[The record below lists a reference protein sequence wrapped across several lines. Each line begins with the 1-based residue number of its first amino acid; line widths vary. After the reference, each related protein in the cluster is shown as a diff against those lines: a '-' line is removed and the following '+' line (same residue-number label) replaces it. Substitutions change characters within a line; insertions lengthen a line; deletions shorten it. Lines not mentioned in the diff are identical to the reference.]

1 MIARARA
8 ALSSDPRIAAF
19 LGAIALILYVGPA
32 LGHPTVF
39 DYFGRLAVAVTF
51 GRLWLDGVPSHLDEL
66 VPGVGGHLYHE
77 VPPLIAILLVPFTSF
92 GTTAQIQTVASAIIG
107 ALATVPMYLS
117 LRALAIPRPLS
128 VWCTVLSTFGTAL
141 WISAVDGR
149 SWFAADA
156 AAVLFGSTALWLAA
170 TGRSFLLVGAALGI
184 GSLARTPLVLAAPGL
199 LLLARRDGEPLR
211 DLVRRTA
218 LLIAGGLP
226 FAVVQLGYNTL
237 RFGNPLQMGYGIRTD
252 PNNFVNRG
260 LLSITYI
267 PRHVYAI
274 FFEPPF
280 YVDEPPFY
288 LRARSFGM
296 GLFTSTPA
304 LLWLAKAATD
314 ARRARPVAPLAL
326 SAVLVF
332 LPNLLFATT
341 GFEQYGYR
349 RVLDSQSF
357 FIPLLAFGTGWTGAS
372 WRTSGS
378 TLFRVAVV
386 LSVCITLYFLVE
398 IRIFNFIPGH
408 QIR

>member
-1 MIARARA
+1 MIERARVA
-8 ALSSDPRIAAF
+8 VATDPRIAM
-19 LGAIALILYVGPA
+19 LITAIALVLYVGPA

-51 GRLWLDGVPSHLDEL
+51 GRVWLDGAPPHLDEL

-77 VPPLIAILLVPFTSF
+77 VPPLVAILLIPFTSL
-92 GTTAQIQTVASAIIG
+92 GTPAQIQTVASAVIG
-107 ALATVPMYLS
+107 ALSSAPLYLAM
-117 LRALAIPRPLS
+117 RALPIPRALS
-128 VWCTVLSTFGTAL
+128 VWCTVLSSFGTAL

-156 AAVLFGSTALWLAA
+156 AAVLFGSIALWLAA
-170 TGRSFLLVGAALGI
+170 SGRSFLLVGASLGL

-199 LLLARRDGEPLR
+199 LLLARRDGEPLAALAR
-211 DLVRRTA
+211 RAAQLV
-218 LLIAGGLP
+218 AGGLP
-226 FAVVQLGYNTL
+226 FALVQLGYNSL
-237 RFGNPLQMGYGIRTD
+237 RFGDPLQMGYGIRAD

-260 LLSITYI
+260 LLSLSYI

-304 LLWLAKAATD
+304 LLWLAKTATAAH
-314 ARRARPVAPLAL
+314 RARPVGPLAL

-332 LPNLLFATT
+332 LPNVLFATT

-349 RVLDSQSF
+349 RVLDSQPF
-357 FIPLLAFGTGWTGAS
+357 VIPLLAFGAGWTAAA
-372 WRTSGS
+372 WRASGS
-378 TLFRVAVV
+378 LLFRVAVV

-398 IRIFNFIPGH
+398 IRVFGFIPGH